1 MKFPVTSQ
9 GIWQQD
15 NNSSGYKRKKLVFI
29 TPLHNIHNRILELI
43 ELSGRRRE
51 EQEELQRTA
60 SGQEN
65 RSMFYYK
72 N

>member
-1 MKFPVTSQ
+1 MKFPATSQ

-15 NNSSGYKRKKLVFI
+15 NNSSGYKRKTLVFI
-29 TPLHNIHNRILELI
+29 TPLKIHNRIIEII

-65 RSMFYYK
+65 LSMFYYK

>member
-29 TPLHNIHNRILELI
+29 TPLKIHNRIIEII

>member
-1 MKFPVTSQ
+1 MKFPATSQ

-15 NNSSGYKRKKLVFI
+15 NNSSGYKRKNLVFI
-29 TPLHNIHNRILELI
+29 TPLKIHNRIIEII
-43 ELSGRRRE
+43 ELSGKRRG

-65 RSMFYYK
+65 LSMFYYK